1 MPKNSQKYITY
12 HLVAIVVRGLLIN
25 TGKLPDSIKCRTV
38 CHILV
43 ILERVSTLIPPRY
56 YGRAACTIGWLPTSQ
71 CHCHQSWMFQ
81 KYILPCKNL
90 DILCEFFSL
99 YLCMFIRVVWVV
111 TFFVML
117 FLFYLQ
123 TKVLFTEA
131 YRQNSR
137 LDHLTQIMGFHPQ
150 YLACFLRTQNRL
162 MRAEGPLPYEYR
174 HYIAIIVSKSKR
186 YIVLCSGTAVIPTL
200 FHSLIPWCKLSLS

>member
-1 MPKNSQKYITY
+1 
-12 HLVAIVVRGLLIN
+12 
-25 TGKLPDSIKCRTV
+25 
-38 CHILV
+38 
-43 ILERVSTLIPPRY
+43 
-56 YGRAACTIGWLPTSQ
+56 
-71 CHCHQSWMFQ
+71 MFQ

-90 DILCEFFSL
+90 DILCGFFSL
-99 YLCMFIRVVWVV
+99 YLCMFMKVIWVV
-111 TFFVML
+111 TFFGML

-200 FHSLIPWCKLSLS
+200 FHSLIS

>member
-1 MPKNSQKYITY
+1 MPKISQKYITY
-12 HLVAIVVRGLLIN
+12 HLVAIVVRCLLIN
-25 TGKLPDSIKCRTV
+25 TGKLPNSVKCRTGW
-38 CHILV
+38 HILV
-43 ILERVSTLIPPRY
+43 ISERVSTLIPPRY
-56 YGRAACTIGWLPTSQ
+56 NGPAASTIGWLPTSE
-71 CHCHQSWMFQ
+71 CLCGRSWMFQ
-81 KYILPCKNL
+81 KYIPPCKKL
-90 DILCEFFSL
+90 HIFLGFFSL
-99 YLCMFIRVVWVV
+99 YRCLFMKVVWFV
-111 TFFVML
+111 TFYVML

-186 YIVLCSGTAVIPTL
+186 YIVLC
-200 FHSLIPWCKLSLS
+200 

>member
-1 MPKNSQKYITY
+1 MQDS
-12 HLVAIVVRGLLIN
+12 
-25 TGKLPDSIKCRTV
+25 LPYADRREYPPSFL
-38 CHILV
+38 LV
-43 ILERVSTLIPPRY
+43 ISVEQSLLQEDFQHLNATAIIPECFKSTYLLAKKI
-56 YGRAACTIGWLPTSQ
+56 AHI
-71 CHCHQSWMFQ
+71 SW
-81 KYILPCKNL
+81 I
-90 DILCEFFSL
+90 FSL
-99 YLCMFIRVVWVV
+99 YRCLFMKVVWVV

-186 YIVLCSGTAVIPTL
+186 YIVLCSSTAVIPTL
-200 FHSLIPWCKLSLS
+200 FHSLISWCELSLT